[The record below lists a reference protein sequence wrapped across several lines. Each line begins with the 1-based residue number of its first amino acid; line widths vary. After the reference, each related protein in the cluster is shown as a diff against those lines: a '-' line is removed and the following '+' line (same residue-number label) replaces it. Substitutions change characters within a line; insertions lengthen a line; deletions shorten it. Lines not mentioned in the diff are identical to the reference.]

1 MTAESPEP
9 SVASRDPRSNTFHGS
24 TSRVYP
30 AIIRHLRDRRVN
42 ESRAGD
48 TKEDLVVKVVS
59 KNPRER
65 MLFRPKANWAFG
77 LQEAFAYWMGRNPGH
92 VQRYNSKMEDFM
104 YQREDEDEP
113 KLHGSAYGRYMRR
126 LPHDQIKRVIHQL
139 RDNPESRRALVNIH
153 NSYVEDYDRGDV
165 ACTIYLQ
172 FIIRHGDLHCVANLR
187 SQDMLWGYPYDVH
200 AFQWIQE
207 VIAGILDVGLGT
219 YTHIMNSCH
228 YYTDFEE
235 RVHESAQEASWTQG
249 PDIRLEQAVL
259 EDVMQHLDS
268 GLRTARQGSIPDIEI
283 SYIEDRSQYYADWL
297 RTMTAYEQRRF
308 HSGDWEEIADQVE
321 TAPLAAFLTTLD

>member
-1 MTAESPEP
+1 MLCIYLYAMTAETPETR
-9 SVASRDPRSNTFHGS
+9 AKTGDPRGNTFYGT
-24 TSRVYP
+24 TSQVYP
-30 AIIRHLRDRRVN
+30 EIVDHLHDCNVK

-48 TKEDLVVKVVS
+48 TREDLVVKVVS

-77 LQEAFAYWMGRNPGH
+77 LQEAFAYWNGRNPGH

-104 YQREDEDEP
+104 YDGE
-113 KLHGSAYGRYMRR
+113 LHGSAYGRYMRQ

-139 RDNPESRRALVNIH
+139 RENPDTRRALINIH
-153 NSYVEDYDRGDV
+153 NAYVEDYDRGDV

-172 FIIRHGDLHCVANLR
+172 FLIRDGDLHAIANLR

-207 VIAGILDVGLGT
+207 VLAGILDVGLGT

-228 YYTDFEE
+228 YYTDFED
-235 RVHESAQEASWTQG
+235 RVLDSADAATWTESS
-249 PDIRLEQAVL
+249 DIRLDQKTL
-259 EDVMQHLDS
+259 KDVMVHLDS
-268 GLRTARQGSIPDIEI
+268 GLASARDGYIPNIEI
-283 SYIEDRSQYYADWL
+283 SYLQERSQYYADWL
-297 RTMTAYEQRRF
+297 RTMTAYEQYRF
-308 HSGDWEEIADQVE
+308 HSGDWDFTDQVE
-321 TAPLAAFLTTLD
+321 TAPFAAWLQTL